1 MNAKP
6 SRNTKATIAA
16 AAREEFARLGYAG
29 ARVERIA
36 RRAGVNKQLIFYYF
50 GSKRGLYDSVVQGA
64 AHGVLRGEQ
73 GKHDDPGAATDGLRR
88 AVQQLFDDLQAQPD
102 VTALLLHD
110 ARDADGSVEL
120 AGPVLLRMLNRISKV
135 VSEGQGLGY
144 FRDNANPETIAR
156 QAIVLALGYL
166 ALEPALRSERNLSR
180 EEWREG
186 VSELLARAL
195 AW

>member
-29 ARVERIA
+29 ARVERIT

-64 AHGVLRGEQ
+64 AHGVLQGEQ
-73 GKHDDPGAATDGLRR
+73 GKRDDPGAATDGLRR

-102 VTALLLHD
+102 VTMVQYGTKRHKRVCEHGPYVLYSVDITRVMVHYGTAWDEMDDHTTLLEREVAFMWGGSHD
-110 ARDADGSVEL
+110 ARVLDTATSTGCCGDAGES
-120 AGPVLLRMLNRISKV
+120 PR
-135 VSEGQGLGY
+135 
-144 FRDNANPETIAR
+144 
-156 QAIVLALGYL
+156 
-166 ALEPALRSERNLSR
+166 
-180 EEWREG
+180 
-186 VSELLARAL
+186 
-195 AW
+195 

>member
-29 ARVERIA
+29 ARVERIT
-36 RRAGVNKQLIFYYF
+36 RRAGVNNQLIFYYF

-64 AHGVLRGEQ
+64 AHGVLRGEH
-73 GKHDDPGAATDGLRR
+73 GKRDDPGAATDGLRR

-110 ARDADGSVEL
+110 ARDADGRVEL
-120 AGPVLLRMLNRISKV
+120 AGPVLSRMLNRISKV
-135 VSEGQGLGY
+135 VGSRREALSTDPTGRLAGPDVIGASWWAGCLG
-144 FRDNANPETIAR
+144 
-156 QAIVLALGYL
+156 
-166 ALEPALRSERNLSR
+166 SR
-180 EEWREG
+180 AG
-186 VSELLARAL
+186 GDAQ
-195 AW
+195 